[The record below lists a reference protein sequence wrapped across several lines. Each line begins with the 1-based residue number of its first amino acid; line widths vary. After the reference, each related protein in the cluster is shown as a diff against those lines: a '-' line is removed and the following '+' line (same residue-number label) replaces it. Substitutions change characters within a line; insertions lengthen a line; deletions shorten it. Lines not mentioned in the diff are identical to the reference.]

1 MTATRGLDA
10 LLRTSGIAYATAKHD
25 PSNHLADLRGMPVG
39 GEEVARTL
47 LLMDDGGYALAI
59 IPRDRHLDLRNMEH
73 EFGRRMRMAS
83 GDEIG
88 RLFPGLPPRA
98 LPPVAEGPDIETYV
112 DQSLVPLSA
121 VYFETASP
129 RHLVRIEGDAFR
141 GLLYGAWCG
150 PISRPER

>member
-1 MTATRGLDA
+1 MTVTPGLDA
-10 LLRTSGIAYATAKHD
+10 LLRSSGVEYATVSHD
-25 PSNHLADLRGMPVG
+25 PASRLDGVHGMPVG
-39 GEEVARTL
+39 GEGIARTL
-47 LLMDDGGYALAI
+47 LLLDDRGYALAI
-59 IPRDRHLDLRNMEH
+59 IPRDHHVDLRAMED

-83 GDEIG
+83 REEIA

-98 LPPVAEGPDIETYV
+98 LPPIAEGLDIETYL

-129 RHLVRIEGDAFR
+129 GRLVRIEGDAFR

-150 PISRPER
+150 PISRPES